1 MQDGVRE
8 AVQGRPGQAVQDRF
22 HDPVHPRDQGGLQT
36 VAGKVLVFI
45 KSFDAPSSGEKRNVL
60 APLRIRAASLLA
72 YKRHDFFLFTPQ
84 IKRKYCYFVHINNF
98 KENTVPGIYKN
109 SLK

>member
-1 MQDGVRE
+1 M
-8 AVQGRPGQAVQDRF
+8 
-22 HDPVHPRDQGGLQT
+22 
-36 VAGKVLVFI
+36 AGKVLVFI
-45 KSFDAPSSGEKRNVL
+45 KSFNAPSSGEKRNVL
-60 APLRIRAASLLA
+60 APLLIRAASLLV

-84 IKRKYCYFVHINNF
+84 IKRKYCYFVQPRLNNNF

>member
-1 MQDGVRE
+1 MQDRVRE

-45 KSFDAPSSGEKRNVL
+45 KSFDAPSSGEKR
-60 APLRIRAASLLA
+60 LLA

-98 KENTVPGIYKN
+98 KQNTVPGIYKN